1 MASADPPLG
10 SAPTNAPSGIG
21 SLVASLGVLEL
32 QKLLAREW
40 DHALVA
46 RELYLDARHH
56 QHYVTRLTRNPD
68 CRFDHATWQ
77 VVEVGALTLGEALAL
92 GDATLSTSELVVER
106 EAFVA
111 ELSCWKCGQPWSVW
125 KLRSSLS
132 PEDWVCEC
140 CGEISIPAGF
150 DLVEQVS
157 AARLSAEL
165 LRRPLSDFGLRPGDV
180 FTIRARG
187 DEVHYQLAPAARAR
201 PESGARIVLAGC
213 GNIGS
218 HVVPHLA
225 RIPEVAQVVLVD
237 PDVYENHNVRGQD
250 IRARDVGRAK
260 VDVQAERLR
269 DIRPGLSVVAVA
281 DRLERLPFADFRN
294 AVLVGALDSRA
305 ARQALNQ
312 AAWRAGSAWIDM
324 AVDGAGLLC
333 RVSVYRPTVGSPCI
347 ECGWSA
353 DDYGSLRR
361 ILPCR
366 EMLATEFTEGGSG

>member
-1 MASADPPLG
+1 MTDAARAIEP
-10 SAPTNAPSGIG
+10 AATNAPSGIG
-21 SLVASLGVLEL
+21 SLAASFGILEL
-32 QKLLAREW
+32 PKLLSGEPE
-40 DHALVA
+40 HTLVG
-46 RELYLDARHH
+46 RELYVDARHH

-68 CRFDHATWQ
+68 CRFDHATWEI
-77 VVEVGALTLGEALAL
+77 VEVGALTLGEALAL

-111 ELSCWKCGQPWSVW
+111 ELSCWKCGQLWSVW

-132 PEDWVCEC
+132 PEDWVCER

-150 DLVEQVS
+150 DLIEQVS
-157 AARLSAEL
+157 AVRVSAEL
-165 LRRPLSDFGLRPGDV
+165 LRRPLADFGLRPGDV

-187 DEVHYQLAPAARAR
+187 GEVHYQLAPAARAQ
-201 PESGARIVLAGC
+201 PEPGAKIVVAGC

-269 DIRPGLSVVAVA
+269 EIRPGLSVVAVA

-294 AVLVGALDSRA
+294 AILVGALDSRA
-305 ARQALNQ
+305 ARQSLNEF
-312 AAWRAGSAWIDM
+312 AWRAGSVWIDM

-333 RVSVYRPTVGSPCI
+333 RVSVYRPTVGLPCI
-347 ECGWSA
+347 ECGWDA

-366 EMLATEFTEGGSG
+366 EMIATKFAEGGSG